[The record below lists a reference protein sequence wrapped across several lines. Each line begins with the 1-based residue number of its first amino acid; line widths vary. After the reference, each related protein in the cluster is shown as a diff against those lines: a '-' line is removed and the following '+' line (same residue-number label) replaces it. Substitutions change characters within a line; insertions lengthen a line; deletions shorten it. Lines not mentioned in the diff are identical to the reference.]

1 MGDFFVGVGC
11 GVVVF
16 ISFVGG
22 VVVCYFL
29 VVSCVEFYSY
39 YFMKLDFEY
48 RILWIVLGV
57 SFIMVDMEL

>member
-1 MGDFFVGVGC
+1 MCFEDIWLCFWFGC
-11 GVVVF
+11 VIDLCCF
-16 ISFVGG
+16 
-22 VVVCYFL
+22 CFL

-57 SFIMVDMEL
+57 SFIMVGMEL